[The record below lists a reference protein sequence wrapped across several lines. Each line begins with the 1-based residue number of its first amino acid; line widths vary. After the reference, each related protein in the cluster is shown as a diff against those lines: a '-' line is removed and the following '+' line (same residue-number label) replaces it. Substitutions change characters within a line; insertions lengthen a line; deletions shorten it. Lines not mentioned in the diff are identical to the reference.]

1 MLCPVCET
9 NCSQVRNTSDLFDC
23 DVCEMRWVLET
34 DPDTKVSYLEAEE
47 VSNSGVTRRDFVLLG
62 MGAVVG
68 VFSGVIGEILAEL
81 FLDKLRLRHAKQ
93 YEPLLETTEPESE
106 TPQ

>member
-1 MLCPVCET
+1 MLCPVCDV
-9 NCSQVRNTSDLFDC
+9 NCSQVSEDLFDC
-23 DVCEMRWVLET
+23 DACEMRWVLET
-34 DPDTKVSYLEAEE
+34 DSDTKVSYLEAE
-47 VSNSGVTRRDFVLLG
+47 NNTDPTRRDLVLLG

-93 YEPLLETTEPESE
+93 YQPILEPEPE

>member
-9 NCSQVRNTSDLFDC
+9 NCSQVSPDLFDC

-34 DPDTKVSYLEAEE
+34 DPDTKVSYLESEE
-47 VSNSGVTRRDFVLLG
+47 VSNSRVTRRDFVLLG

-93 YEPLLETTEPESE
+93 YEPLLEPESE

>member
-1 MLCPVCET
+1 MLKLCPVCET
-9 NCSQVRNTSDLFDC
+9 NCSQVSEDLFDC

-34 DPDTKVSYLEAEE
+34 DPDTKVSYLESENTTE
-47 VSNSGVTRRDFVLLG
+47 PTRRDFV
-62 MGAVVG
+62 
-68 VFSGVIGEILAEL
+68 SGVIGEILAEL

-93 YEPLLETTEPESE
+93 YEPLLEPESE

>member
-1 MLCPVCET
+1 MLKLCPVCET
-9 NCSQVRNTSDLFDC
+9 NCSQVSEDLFDC

-34 DPDTKVSYLEAEE
+34 DPDTKVSYLESE
-47 VSNSGVTRRDFVLLG
+47 NTTDPTRRDFVLLG
-62 MGAVVG
+62 MGALVG

-93 YEPLLETTEPESE
+93 YEPLLEPESE